1 MSSNLALNVSVGAYV
16 HNSLGKAFKSA
27 TRSTNKLGDAYRDT
41 NKKLRSADSVIKYRA
56 ELERLQ
62 REQAKAGADSDKFAA
77 RIKRAQARL
86 TGAERNAKQY
96 GLALG
101 DITKEQQKLSRESQK
116 YSRILA
122 RQQKLAK
129 VGGALKSGVG
139 KVGGAVGMVGMAGA
153 GVIGAGLA
161 AVTMANRETAQ
172 SDAQARSVG
181 LDPSTYKA
189 FGAVLKEAGFEAE
202 TVVDLVE
209 ELNNKMGESAG
220 IEELTAVKDSLK
232 ILGLEYDHLA
242 ALKPEQQFLAVARAA
257 QQLGDAQAAS
267 AAADILMGG
276 EANKIIG
283 YLRTRGESVDSL
295 VNSYKALSVTTNE
308 GRAGAQQFNIAL
320 NKLQTAG
327 GSALQEI
334 SGIIGNELS
343 PIINT
348 WAADLVSFFR
358 ENREQIV
365 AFIQGTGDFFKELPG
380 QLAKAAEVVGKI
392 VAALSKVAGWILGDD
407 DEEKEKPSPKPKRK
421 GYAYGYGYGSHQNT
435 MASGN
440 RYGQILDTAQRQQ
453 ATQQNITNASTASSS
468 SSATVQITVNNAP
481 GLDETKLANL
491 AASEVDKALV
501 RQRIAAGIQSRG
513 SMTDD
518 Y

>member
-1 MSSNLALNVSVGAYV
+1 MSFNRALNVSVGAYE
-16 HNSLGKAFKSA
+16 HKSLGKTFKSVLK
-27 TRSTNKLGDAYRDT
+27 STNKMGDAYRDT
-41 NKKLRSADSVIKYRA
+41 NKKLKAADSVIKYRSALEELRRKQA
-56 ELERLQ
+56 E
-62 REQAKAGADSDKFAA
+62 AGGDSEKFAA
-77 RIKRAQARL
+77 RIKRAQASL
-86 TGAERNAKQY
+86 TNAERNAKQY
-96 GLALG
+96 GLSLKG
-101 DITKEQQKLSRESQK
+101 ITHEQEKLSKESKK
-116 YSRILA
+116 YETILK
-122 RQQKLAK
+122 RRKKLFE
-129 VGGALKSGVG
+129 VGSSLKSGVG

-172 SDAQARSVG
+172 NDAQARAIGVNPETIQALGGVVKG
-181 LDPSTYKA
+181 L
-189 FGAVLKEAGFEAE
+189 GFEAE
-202 TVVDLVE
+202 NVVDLFE

-220 IEELTAVKDSLK
+220 IEEVTAVTDALK

-242 ALKPEQQFLAVARAA
+242 ALKPEQQFLAIARAA
-257 QQLGDAQAAS
+257 QKLGDAQQAS

-283 YLRTRGESVDSL
+283 DLVRRGVSIDALIDKQKS
-295 VNSYKALSVTTNE
+295 LSVLTAE
-308 GRAGAQQFNIAL
+308 GRAGAQQFNVAL
-320 NKLQTAG
+320 NELQTAG

-334 SGIIGNELS
+334 SGIIGSELS
-343 PIINT
+343 PIIST

-421 GYAYGYGYGSHQNT
+421 GYAYGYGYGGYQNT

-440 RYGQILDTAQRQQ
+440 RYGQILDTARRQQ

-468 SSATVQITVNNAP
+468 SSATVQITVNNAD

-491 AASEVDKALV
+491 AASEVDKALA
-501 RQRIAAGIQSRG
+501 RQRVAAGIQSRG